1 MQSHYSHLKY
11 FTAIPEQARVTHSI
25 TRMGNVKCS
34 TDRPRN
40 ADFISWMPWVKGN
53 TLIIFCTL
61 SGITSKGRVAPE
73 KISMGKYSTQAITL
87 ALLAFLA
94 IPPTIMPMLN
104 VDSTVR
110 SQLPANPPQEPRR

>member
-1 MQSHYSHLKY
+1 MANEMQSHYSHLKH

-25 TRMGNVKCS
+25 TRMDNVKYS

-53 TLIIFCTL
+53 TPITFCII

-73 KISMGKYSTQAITL
+73 KISKGKYSTQAITL
-87 ALLAFLA
+87 AL
-94 IPPTIMPMLN
+94 
-104 VDSTVR
+104 
-110 SQLPANPPQEPRR
+110 